1 MYVLMRFK
9 DDLKD
14 LVQRLMDVDCTIRR
28 SDRLLLTKSFENAFN
43 ELSGQGCRHQ

>member
-14 LVQRLMDVDCTIRR
+14 LVKRIMDVACTIRR
-28 SDRLLLTKSFENAFN
+28 RDGLLPTKSFEDALN
-43 ELSGQGCRHQ
+43 ELSG